1 RPPRQVSAS
10 QGHGGQNQQGMR
22 GQQQAGMS
30 AGTHMRPQQRP
41 QVSFG
46 PGTGAS
52 SVDPSRWLVET
63 MSKLP
68 SDQQERLAG
77 LFRGLQSKTIDFPTF
92 MRDAK
97 VIMGTKFQDLLVLMH
112 NQGMRPANMAIG
124 PQQQQNQQAAS
135 PMARPNNPFSGL
147 NVRPG
152 IPHMS
157 PASLQMPTSQGIQRN
172 SMQGNP
178 LVGQGAVPDQQILD
192 SSRNNMA
199 LMRQLLASQQ
209 AHGASTGGSGNTS
222 VSKDTLPA
230 SLPASA
236 YQNSQSAM
244 MAAAAGSSS
253 QDASVGNMGSF
264 PAASIGGVTPETLI
278 ARWRQIIL
286 NPVIPVEQLARLS
299 MQLSSFGNLLASST
313 GPMAHMSEE
322 ARNQQF
328 VQITKLQAL
337 IAQRQFARGSQ
348 AQKSTSSQPE
358 SRPESPKPEKKNKEA
373 KKKVGAKAIKESG
386 MPARPKKRASES
398 RRSGSPAPRP
408 LSKKQKTGA
417 STQSEADMEALT
429 TQLALAGP
437 SLSLDNI
444 SSISAVRGGAG
455 ASGNAALVAGLTA
468 LQADEKGTPASY
480 VDADSGDDNDSNV
493 DYEDEDDTPIN
504 TSLIR
509 GGISRT
515 ESLGTGTYNS
525 DAEQDGNARG
535 KDGYKVKGR
544 EREVDSDRARAGDKL
559 RDKEKAA
566 LKDTQRRYKE
576 KREKDRGGAGGGGD
590 VFSIVDVIGY
600 TGVDLREE
608 SEIILGSGV
617 HDQQDA
623 YKIRGAESGYT
634 RNASP
639 LTRVIDGVEV
649 SRTRS
654 RETSFANSSLLEVL
668 VSRSCKRLGIRAV
681 SADVVPYL
689 SLALQE
695 RLRSFM
701 EIVSAAAYHRTKTQ
715 TLPPPPLDP
724 STRLPLYKITP
735 HLDVKKQLL
744 VLERIDK
751 MKEQNR
757 QKQLK
762 EREQSNTM
770 DPQQQADGEI
780 DGKQGGG
787 SDERR
792 KLVGSSAD
800 QGKPE
805 SALGASASSAAAET
819 ASTADNNGIDQQ
831 QSRQTASIDANDAS
845 KAAAGAKRSRKR
857 EDSATE
863 SPAYTSK
870 NMPDDIRNKISNQ
883 TALRA
888 AGGVRKSWMNASSAN
903 WLGGASA
910 GKPSARPAAGSRI
923 APQHPADTADSP
935 GSATPQADDSLRSG
949 GGLPL
954 PNSGSQMARRTA
966 SISSVSGSVNNI
978 SSFVDVSGSTR
989 SSLEHRRNRSSA
1001 SNASDFDSVA
1011 VVSPAPEGAQTPLAQ
1026 PALLRPPFGLLP
1038 HRSTTL
1044 AAPLLVTVRDCLF
1057 SLERERLGSAR
1068 AGRGSGD
1075 RVLIQAYTKY
1085 LN

>member
-1 RPPRQVSAS
+1 
-10 QGHGGQNQQGMR
+10 MR

-30 AGTHMRPQQRP
+30 AGLHMRPQQRP

-46 PGTGAS
+46 PGAGAS

-77 LFRGLQSKTIDFPTF
+77 LFRGLQSKTIDFPMF

-112 NQGMRPANMAIG
+112 NQGMRPANMGIG
-124 PQQQQNQQAAS
+124 PQQQQHRQAS
-135 PMARPNNPFSGL
+135 NPMARPNNPFSGL

-157 PASLQMPTSQGIQRN
+157 STSLQMPTSQGVQRN
-172 SMQGNP
+172 PMQGNP
-178 LVGQGAVPDQQILD
+178 LVGQGSVPDQQILD

-209 AHGASTGGSGNTS
+209 AHDASTGGSGNTS
-222 VSKDTLPA
+222 VSKDTLSA

-244 MAAAAGSSS
+244 MAAAAGSSG
-253 QDASVGNMGSF
+253 QDASVGNMGGF
-264 PAASIGGVTPETLI
+264 PAGSMGGVTPETLI

-348 AQKSTSSQPE
+348 AQKPTNSQPE
-358 SRPESPKPEKKNKEA
+358 SRPESPKPEKKNKEP
-373 KKKVGAKAIKESG
+373 KKKVGAKATKEGG
-386 MPARPKKRASES
+386 MPVRPKKRASES

-417 STQSEADMEALT
+417 STQSEADMDALT

-444 SSISAVRGGAG
+444 SSISAARGGPG

-468 LQADEKGTPASY
+468 LQADEKDKSASY
-480 VDADSGDDNDSNV
+480 VDADSDYDNDSNV
-493 DYEDEDDTPIN
+493 DYEDEDDTPIS

-525 DAEQDGNARG
+525 DAEQEGNIRG

-544 EREVDSDRARAGDKL
+544 EREVDSDRARAGDKP
-559 RDKEKAA
+559 RDIFANKDKERAA
-566 LKDTQRRYKE
+566 LKDTQRKYKE
-576 KREKDRGGAGGGGD
+576 KREKDRGGAGGSGD
-590 VFSIVDVIGY
+590 VFSIHDVIGY

-623 YKIRGAESGYT
+623 YKVRGAETGYT

-701 EIVSAAAYHRTKTQ
+701 EMVSAAAYHRTKTQ

-751 MKEQNR
+751 MKEHNR
-757 QKQLK
+757 QKLLK
-762 EREQSNTM
+762 EREQSNAM
-770 DPQQQADGEI
+770 DPLQQADGEI
-780 DGKQGGG
+780 DRNQGGG

-800 QGKPE
+800 QSKPE
-805 SALGASASSAAAET
+805 SALGASASSAAADT

-831 QSRQTASIDANDAS
+831 QSRQTNSMDTNDAS
-845 KAAAGAKRSRKR
+845 KTAAGAKRSRKR
-857 EDSATE
+857 DDSATE

-910 GKPSARPAAGSRI
+910 GKPNARPVAGPRI
-923 APQHPADTADSP
+923 APQHPADTADPP
-935 GSATPQADDSLRSG
+935 GSATSQADDSLRSG

-966 SISSVSGSVNNI
+966 SISSASGSINNI
-978 SSFVDVSGSTR
+978 SSFVDASGSTR